1 VQSDLLQVLSVSWTK
16 TNYGRTEKYA
26 ISHSHQLGSKEISR
40 TFKFFAL
47 TDGEIQ
53 FYCYTSSP
61 NELVQ
66 RHTVDNLFPKEKVS
80 DE

>member
-1 VQSDLLQVLSVSWTK
+1 MQSNFFKFLVSPGQTPFIVAWK
-16 TNYGRTEKYA
+16 NMLF
-26 ISHSHQLGSKEISR
+26 HSQQLGSKEMSR
-40 TFKFFAL
+40 SFKFFAF

-66 RHTVDNLFPKEKVS
+66 RHTVDNLVPKEKVS